1 MASGSGK
8 SIAGCSGC
16 LVLIFLCLTAFFAL
30 APSFLYNMQDLP
42 AVVYSL
48 LGFSAMGQYASS
60 ACCCLSGV
68 GMVVGIA
75 MLLLGGRDDG

>member
-16 LVLIFLCLTAFFAL
+16 LVLIFLGLTTLFAL
-30 APSFLYNMQDLP
+30 APSFLTSMEDLP
-42 AVVYSL
+42 AAAYSL
-48 LGFSAMGQYASS
+48 LGFSAMGQWASS

-75 MLLLGGRDDG
+75 MLLLGGKGDE